1 METIDV
7 VITDDHNLFRK
18 GIYSIIEDF
27 EFVGKIYEAG
37 NGIELL
43 DLLNDLEHKP
53 DVVLL
58 DIKMPGMDGIETTV
72 QIKKQFPEVKILILT
87 MEDDEQIILH
97 LVSEGVNGYLLKNAD
112 PGELEVALSKL
123 IDNDFYFPT
132 EISDLVLRNIQN
144 KSKNEI
150 NLFPELSER
159 EMQVLELICKE
170 NTAPEIAGILS
181 ISKRTVEGH
190 RRKLLEKTGTKN
202 MAGLVVFAFKN
213 KIVGI

>member
-58 DIKMPGMDGIETTV
+58 DIKMPGMDA
-72 QIKKQFPEVKILILT
+72 

>member
-43 DLLNDLEHKP
+43 ELLNDLEHKP

-72 QIKKQFPEVKILILT
+72 QMKKQFPEVKILILT

>member
-43 DLLNDLEHKP
+43 ELLNDLEHKP